1 MVNNGRSSVGEKFER
16 SVRSILIFDDHPERV
31 RLLCRKRPSPDV
43 DLVAARR
50 ASHAHLMFGL
60 LLTLAL
66 SLAMFWPLIVR

>member
-1 MVNNGRSSVGEKFER
+1 MVNNGRSSVGEKIER
-16 SVRSILIFDDHPERV
+16 SVQSILIFDDHPERV
-31 RLLCRKRPSPDV
+31 RLLCRSPGV

-50 ASHAHLMFGL
+50 ASPAHLMFGL

>member
-1 MVNNGRSSVGEKFER
+1 MVRNGKSSVGEKFQR
-16 SVRSILIFDDHPERV
+16 PVRSILIFDDHPESL

-43 DLVAARR
+43 HLVAARR
-50 ASHAHLMFGL
+50 ASPARLMFGL